1 MYPGIP
7 LNIIINTMAN
17 ITLSNL
23 VKNINLNVLAAVA
36 TSLVLALIAF
46 LLYTFIPQ
54 ELDLELIKTNFM
66 IPISNFKAEQAE
78 RASYIISLLSV
89 IPVFSLFYLLL
100 GKKLNIKD
108 DIKFLNKISNVPS
121 LFCFILIILVCTV
134 LIVYNKYWEF
144 LFYIF
149 GGLVLFFC
157 KDIRIFSTKKLNIS
171 FFVLGI
177 IFLARVL
184 YLYLSKDVT
193 DSYYEYVHFSVFS
206 YPIFKVQN
214 GLTLAV
220 DFNNIY
226 GYYAYIY
233 LLLSKVLGAWNM
245 EKVIYFNL
253 ILLTSCWL
261 MIGFTINKFVKN
273 KLLVLSAFCVF
284 VYFTGGSGI
293 FYLQCFPLRFIS
305 FSCIILLAYL
315 FLFAKEK
322 YKPILT
328 FLGFAGACIGIV
340 WNSETGLI
348 TLIAWS
354 AFLIYN
360 FALTYTVK
368 SKILYKQ
375 IAKIILYA
383 FLSFSFAL
391 IIYLFIPYLRT
402 GKFIT
407 LEQIFWGA
415 TIFYKTGFFML
426 KITPYHPWFIPLIIY
441 FIGLMIAL
449 NPILKF
455 AKSRSKFLPFL
466 FLITMIGFGFYSY
479 YQGRSHFDVLKS
491 ASFPI
496 FIIIVLFLDKLP
508 TLIKIFSKNENLKP
522 FCFSFKI
529 WHTVLY
535 VFLISLALFSW
546 HKNFES
552 NDIHLESSSS
562 ANTLGLSKN
571 GLYNTYMN
579 FMKKSVQDKNLII
592 LTSGSTVFYQHLGI
606 KDIYPFSPVDDLFL
620 KSDYDKILTYIEKN
634 NNSVIFTDF
643 WLKNFEEYDMPRLKK
658 ILDKREKIVN
668 YPITFYRMAS

>member
-1 MYPGIP
+1 MK
-7 LNIIINTMAN
+7 NF
-17 ITLSNL
+17 LSVL
-23 VKNINLNVLAAVA
+23 TRNININILAAFLTCLLLTLIVF
-36 TSLVLALIAF
+36 LV
-46 LLYTFIPQ
+46 YTFIPQ
-54 ELDLELIKTNFM
+54 ELNLEFIKTNFM
-66 IPISNFKAEQAE
+66 IPITSFKAEQAE
-78 RASYIISLLSV
+78 RASYVISLLLV

-149 GGLVLFFC
+149 GGFVLFFC
-157 KDIRIFSTKKLNIS
+157 KNIRIFNTKKLNIS
-171 FFVLGI
+171 FLVLGI
-177 IFLARVL
+177 IFLVRVL

-233 LLLSKVLGAWNM
+233 LLLSKILGAWNM
-245 EKVIYFNL
+245 EKVICFNL

-261 MIGFTINKFVKN
+261 MIGFTINRFVKN
-273 KLLVLSAFCVF
+273 KLLVLSAFSIL
-284 VYFTGGSGI
+284 VYFTGGEGI
-293 FYLQCFPLRFIS
+293 FYLQCFPLRFIG
-305 FSCIILLAYL
+305 FSCLILLAYI

-328 FLGFAGACIGIV
+328 FCGFVGACIGIV

-348 TLIAWS
+348 NLIAWS

-360 FALTYTVK
+360 LALTYTVK
-368 SKILYKQ
+368 NKIFYKQ
-375 IAKIILYA
+375 AAKIILYT

-391 IIYLFIPYLRT
+391 IIYLLIPYLRT
-402 GKFIT
+402 GKFIV

-415 TIFYKTGFFML
+415 TIFYKTGFYML
-426 KITPYHPWFIPLIIY
+426 KIKPYHSWFIPLIIY
-441 FIGLMIAL
+441 FIGLIIAL

-466 FLITMIGFGFYSY
+466 FLITMIGFGFYTY

-491 ASFPI
+491 VSFPI

-508 TLIKIFSKNENLKP
+508 TLIKIFSKNKNLNP
-522 FCFSFKI
+522 FCCSLKI
-529 WHTVLY
+529 WNIVLY
-535 VFLISLALFSW
+535 VFLMSLALFSW
-546 HKNFES
+546 HKNFEP
-552 NDIHLESSSS
+552 NANHLESSSS

-571 GLYNTYMN
+571 GPYNTHID
-579 FMKKSVQDKNLII
+579 FMKESAQDKNLII

-606 KDIYPFSPVDDLFL
+606 NDIFPFPPVEDLFL
-620 KSDYDKILTYIEKN
+620 KSDYDKILTYIENN
-634 NNSVIFTDF
+634 NNSIIFTDY
-643 WLKNFEEYDMPRLKK
+643 WLQTFEEYDMPRLKK
-658 ILDKREKIVN
+658 ILDKREKIIN
-668 YPITFYRMAS
+668 SPITFYRKAS